1 LCALGCLCGKVQCRF
16 VPIPFRADLRP
27 FLTEFIERHRGVRL
41 GTMFGLPAGYVG
53 RRLFVCL
60 LEDGLIIRLPP
71 DVVRREIKGRGA
83 PFTRRGKGRTLGSWV
98 MYRPRTAVEARRLVP
113 VLEFAARHT
122 AERQVEDLTGVRL
135 RKRD

>member
-1 LCALGCLCGKVQCRF
+1 
-16 VPIPFRADLRP
+16 
-27 FLTEFIERHRGVRL
+27 
-41 GTMFGLPAGYVG
+41 MFGLPAGYVG

-98 MYRPRTAVEARRLVP
+98 MYRPRTVVEARRLVP
-113 VLEFAARHT
+113 VLEVAARHI
-122 AERQVEDLTGVRL
+122 AERQMPPPKFQEPNSQIMVGSRGVGRWEL
-135 RKRD
+135 RRKRR